1 MITRINAQAA
11 SRPTDLVGNTPL
23 LELSSIS
30 REVPGVRIL
39 GKAEWYNPGGSVKD
53 RPALWMIR
61 DGEKSGLLTPEKI
74 IIDATSGNTGI
85 AYAWIGAALGY
96 KVKLCMPKNASE
108 ERKKILRAYGVE
120 VVLTDPGEGSDG
132 AIREARRLYAEDPER
147 YFYPDQY
154 KNPANP
160 RSHYESTAPEIWEQT
175 DGEVTHFVA
184 GLGTSGTF
192 VGTATRLREYNP
204 EIKVVS
210 FEPDSPFHGLE
221 GMKHMASAIVPEIYD
236 PTIAD
241 QNFGTPTE
249 DAYDMVKR
257 LAREEG
263 ILVGISAGGAVAT
276 SLRVARELESGVV
289 VTVLCDSA
297 DKYLSE
303 SFWEESARAAEDRR
317 GGRRAHPRPR
327 QGSLPRGVQRCDGGN
342 ANRGYEDRGGRLAR
356 RERSLRREIAPL
368 PHRPPG
374 VHEARRASRRARHG
388 APRDIPFPPGPSG
401 RAFRVRP
408 GACLAQLLV
417 HHRLGG

>member
-1 MITRINAQAA
+1 MYNNSDMITRINAQAA

-132 AIREARRLYAEDPER
+132 AIREARRLYAEAPEK

-192 VGTATRLREYNP
+192 VGTATRLKEYNP

-241 QNFGTPTE
+241 QNLGTPTE

-263 ILVGISAGGAVAT
+263 ILVGISAGAAVAT

-289 VTVLCDSA
+289 VTVLCDNA

-303 SFWEESARAAEDRR
+303 NFWEE
-317 GGRRAHPRPR
+317 
-327 QGSLPRGVQRCDGGN
+327 
-342 ANRGYEDRGGRLAR
+342 
-356 RERSLRREIAPL
+356 
-368 PHRPPG
+368 
-374 VHEARRASRRARHG
+374 
-388 APRDIPFPPGPSG
+388 
-401 RAFRVRP
+401 
-408 GACLAQLLV
+408 
-417 HHRLGG
+417 

>member
-1 MITRINAQAA
+1 LYNNSDMITRINAQAA

-175 DGEVTHFVA
+175 DGEVTHLVA

-192 VGTATRLREYNP
+192 VGTATRLREYNA
-204 EIKVVS
+204 EIRVIS

-241 QNFGTPTE
+241 QNLGTPTE

-263 ILVGISAGGAVAT
+263 ILVGISAGAAVAT

-289 VTVLCDSA
+289 VTVLCDNA

-303 SFWEESARAAEDRR
+303 NFWEE
-317 GGRRAHPRPR
+317 
-327 QGSLPRGVQRCDGGN
+327 
-342 ANRGYEDRGGRLAR
+342 
-356 RERSLRREIAPL
+356 
-368 PHRPPG
+368 
-374 VHEARRASRRARHG
+374 
-388 APRDIPFPPGPSG
+388 
-401 RAFRVRP
+401 
-408 GACLAQLLV
+408 
-417 HHRLGG
+417 

>member
-1 MITRINAQAA
+1 MITRINTRTA

-23 LELSSIS
+23 LELSGIS
-30 REVPGVRIL
+30 REVPGVRIV

-61 DGEKSGLLTPEKI
+61 DGEKSGLLTPEKT

-85 AYAWIGAALGY
+85 AYAWIGASLGY

-175 DGEVTHFVA
+175 DGELTHFVA

-241 QNFGTPTE
+241 QNLGTPTE

-263 ILVGISAGGAVAT
+263 ILVGISAGAAVAT
-276 SLRVARELESGVV
+276 SLRVAQDLESGVV

-303 SFWEESARAAEDRR
+303 SFWEE
-317 GGRRAHPRPR
+317 
-327 QGSLPRGVQRCDGGN
+327 
-342 ANRGYEDRGGRLAR
+342 
-356 RERSLRREIAPL
+356 
-368 PHRPPG
+368 
-374 VHEARRASRRARHG
+374 
-388 APRDIPFPPGPSG
+388 
-401 RAFRVRP
+401 
-408 GACLAQLLV
+408 
-417 HHRLGG
+417 

>member
-1 MITRINAQAA
+1 MITRIKDRLG
-11 SRPTDLVGNTPL
+11 SRPVDLVGNTPL
-23 LELSSIS
+23 LELGSIS
-30 REVPGVRIL
+30 REVPGVTIL

-61 DGEKSGLLTPEKI
+61 DGEKSGALAPGKVIL
-74 IIDATSGNTGI
+74 DATSGNTGI

-120 VVLTDPGEGSDG
+120 ILLTDPGEGSDG
-132 AIREARRLYAEDPER
+132 AIREARRLYAEDPEK

-175 DGEVTHFVA
+175 EGEITHFVA

-192 VGTATRLREYNP
+192 VGTARRLKEYNP
-204 EIKVVS
+204 EIKVIS

-241 QNFGTPTE
+241 ENLGASTE
-249 DAYDMVKR
+249 EAYEMVKR

-263 ILVGISAGGAVAT
+263 ILGGLSAGAAVAT
-276 SLRVARELESGVV
+276 SLRVARELESGVI
-289 VTVLCDSA
+289 VTVFPDGA

-303 SFWEESARAAEDRR
+303 SFWEE
-317 GGRRAHPRPR
+317 
-327 QGSLPRGVQRCDGGN
+327 
-342 ANRGYEDRGGRLAR
+342 
-356 RERSLRREIAPL
+356 
-368 PHRPPG
+368 
-374 VHEARRASRRARHG
+374 
-388 APRDIPFPPGPSG
+388 
-401 RAFRVRP
+401 
-408 GACLAQLLV
+408 
-417 HHRLGG
+417 

>member
-1 MITRINAQAA
+1 LYNNSDMITRINAQAA

-160 RSHYESTAPEIWEQT
+160 RSHYESTAPEIWEQA

-192 VGTATRLREYNP
+192 VGTATRLREYNA
-204 EIKVVS
+204 EIKVIS

-241 QNFGTPTE
+241 QNLGTPTE
-249 DAYDMVKR
+249 DAYYMVKR

-263 ILVGISAGGAVAT
+263 ILVGISAGAAVAT

-289 VTVLCDSA
+289 VTVLCDNA

-303 SFWEESARAAEDRR
+303 NFWEE
-317 GGRRAHPRPR
+317 
-327 QGSLPRGVQRCDGGN
+327 
-342 ANRGYEDRGGRLAR
+342 
-356 RERSLRREIAPL
+356 
-368 PHRPPG
+368 
-374 VHEARRASRRARHG
+374 
-388 APRDIPFPPGPSG
+388 
-401 RAFRVRP
+401 
-408 GACLAQLLV
+408 
-417 HHRLGG
+417 

>member
-1 MITRINAQAA
+1 M
-11 SRPTDLVGNTPL
+11 RPVDLVGNTPL
-23 LELSSIS
+23 LELESIS
-30 REVPGVRIL
+30 REVPGVTIL
-39 GKAEWYNPGGSVKD
+39 GKAEWHNPGGSVKD

-61 DGEKSGLLTPEKI
+61 DGEKSGALASAKVIL
-74 IIDATSGNTGI
+74 DATSGNTGI

-132 AIREARRLYAEDPER
+132 AIREARRLYAKEPEK

-175 DGEVTHFVA
+175 EGEITHFVA

-192 VGTATRLREYNP
+192 VGTARRLKEYNP
-204 EIKVVS
+204 EIKVIS

-241 QNFGTPTE
+241 ENLGASTE
-249 DAYDMVKR
+249 EAYEMVKR

-263 ILVGISAGGAVAT
+263 ILAGLSAGAAVAT
-276 SLRVARELESGVV
+276 LLKVARELESGVV
-289 VTVLCDSA
+289 VTILPDAA

-303 SFWEESARAAEDRR
+303 SFWEE
-317 GGRRAHPRPR
+317 
-327 QGSLPRGVQRCDGGN
+327 
-342 ANRGYEDRGGRLAR
+342 
-356 RERSLRREIAPL
+356 
-368 PHRPPG
+368 
-374 VHEARRASRRARHG
+374 
-388 APRDIPFPPGPSG
+388 
-401 RAFRVRP
+401 
-408 GACLAQLLV
+408 
-417 HHRLGG
+417 